1 MLEALIFDVDGT
13 VAETEDLHR
22 RAFNLAF
29 SRHGVELAWDARA
42 YRRLLRV
49 PGGKERIARSLAEH
63 EMPRP
68 LAEIAA
74 IHATKTE
81 IYTSMLAAEG
91 APWRPG
97 VLRLMRDA
105 RRQGLRLA
113 IATTTTEANL
123 DPLFEPELG
132 PGWRLYFAA
141 IAAGDAVPRKKPAP
155 DIYLEVMKRLGR
167 AAAQCVAIEDSAA
180 GVQSARA
187 AGCAVV
193 STRSRWLP
201 DDDLDAA
208 DLRLEHLGDVGC
220 LWEREHPL
228 LRTRW
233 LSAKGLLLWHERV
246 IDAAHAPARPYTRRW
261 ELA

>member
-1 MLEALIFDVDGT
+1 MLEAIIFDVDGT

-29 SRHGVELAWDARA
+29 TRHGVELAWDARA
-42 YRRLLRV
+42 YGRLLRV

-74 IHATKTE
+74 IHATKTA
-81 IYTSMLAAEG
+81 IYTEMLAAEG

-105 RRQGLRLA
+105 RRLGLKLA
-113 IATTTTEANL
+113 IATTTTDANL
-123 DPLFEPELG
+123 DPLFEPVLG
-132 PGWRLYFAA
+132 RGWRLYFAA
-141 IAAGDAVPRKKPAP
+141 IVAGDAVPRKKPAP
-155 DIYLEVMKRLGR
+155 DIYIEVVKRLGR
-167 AAAQCVAIEDSAA
+167 KASRCVAIEDSAA
-180 GVQSARA
+180 GVQSASA

-201 DDDLDAA
+201 DDDLEAA
-208 DLRLEHLGDVGC
+208 DLRLEHLGDVGS
-220 LWEREHPL
+220 LWDRVHPQ

-233 LSAKGLLLWHERV
+233 LSAKGLMIWHERV
-246 IDAAHAPARPYTRRW
+246 IEGGQPPRPYSARW